1 MNRATLYKKFMYIY
15 ILILFQFIQL
25 HVIKADRT
33 LDSIFYINIV
43 VVIIVMIWTNI
54 LQNLDRLMES

>member
-1 MNRATLYKKFMYIY
+1 MYIY

-33 LDSIFYINIV
+33 LDSIFYIIIIV
-43 VVIIVMIWTNI
+43 VVIIIMIWTNI
-54 LQNLDRLMES
+54 LENLDRLMES